1 MTRTKQIFTMA
12 FVTLAVTAVSWAQS
26 TTTSTSSTPETGYQ
40 LLKVHQYTVDEDA
53 ALLKLYDGLRESDVI
68 DALDAVGLKE
78 VTMMDPSIRPL
89 WRDEVHMTHRIHG
102 IAVTVHVVPAQA
114 GEPQF
119 NDEALALKWQGV
131 NGGLTDGEGRW
142 GPPADMRSST
152 DPRVG
157 GGWTAQI
164 RKGSVLVLQDESKDN
179 GFCGSNNASA
189 MVGMGLVGLVG
200 DAVCRDTDEL
210 VLTHIPVYQDPLKSP
225 RGINQGRQWMESFG
239 APVVVGGVL
248 VMPGDVIVADYDG
261 VAVVPR
267 AKAVQVAAIARWI
280 FEDDEGKRGKIYDKN
295 GWPRDWTV
303 QGHGTP
309 PSPDGVPI
317 PNETFPKK

>member
-1 MTRTKQIFTMA
+1 MG
-12 FVTLAVTAVSWAQS
+12 WAQS
-26 TTTSTSSTPETGYQ
+26 SSTSSPETGYQ
-40 LLKVHQYTVDEDA
+40 FLKVHQYTAEEDA

-78 VTMMDPSIRPL
+78 VTMMDPAIRPL
-89 WRDEVHMTHRIHG
+89 WRDEQHMTHRIHG
-102 IAVTVHVVPAQA
+102 IAFTVHVVPAQA

-119 NDEALALKWQGV
+119 NDEATALKWQGV
-131 NGGLTDGEGRW
+131 NGGMSEADGRW
-142 GPPADMRSST
+142 DPPADMQAVT
-152 DPRVG
+152 DPKILS
-157 GGWTAQI
+157 GWYTQI
-164 RKGSVLVLQDESKDN
+164 RKGQIFVLQDEAKDN
-179 GFCGSNNASA
+179 GFCGSNMASTLTGLG
-189 MVGMGLVGLVG
+189 MVGMVG
-200 DAVCRDTDEL
+200 DAVCRDTDEM
-210 VLTHIPVYQDPLKSP
+210 VLTHIPVYQNPAKSP
-225 RGINQGRQWMESFG
+225 RGINQGRQWMESYG
-239 APVVVGGVL
+239 TPVVVGGVL

-280 FEDDEGKRGKIYDKN
+280 FEDDEYKRGKIYDKN

-303 QGHGTP
+303 QGHQTP